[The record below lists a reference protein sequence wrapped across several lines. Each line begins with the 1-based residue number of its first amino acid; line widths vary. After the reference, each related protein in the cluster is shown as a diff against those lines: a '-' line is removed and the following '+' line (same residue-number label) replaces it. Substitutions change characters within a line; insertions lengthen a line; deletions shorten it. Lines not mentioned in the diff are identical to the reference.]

1 MPLFIPH
8 LMLDFLI
15 MRGSAVCNW
24 RRNPVI
30 TCSRDGSIKRNKV
43 TSTTPGFLFYDY
55 PPKP

>member
-24 RRNPVI
+24 WRNPVI
-30 TCSRDGSIKRNKV
+30 TRGRDGSIKRNKA
-43 TSTTPGFLFYDY
+43 TSTTPGFLFYD
-55 PPKP
+55 

>member
-24 RRNPVI
+24 WRNPVI
-30 TCSRDGSIKRNKV
+30 TRGRDGSIKRNKV
-43 TSTTPGFLFYDY
+43 TSTTPGFLFYD
-55 PPKP
+55 